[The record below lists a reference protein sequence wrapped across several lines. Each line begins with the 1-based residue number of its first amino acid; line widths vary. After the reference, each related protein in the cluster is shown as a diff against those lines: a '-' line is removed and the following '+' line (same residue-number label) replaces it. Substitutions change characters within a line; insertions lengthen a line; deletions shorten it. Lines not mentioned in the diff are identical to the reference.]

1 MRRLR
6 LTTKVLLYVLASAAV
21 VAVLTV
27 WLYRMADT
35 VDQRAWAATA
45 GGLATVLLVL
55 VGIFIRH
62 RLARPLCD
70 LADAAR
76 RFGEG
81 DFEAVVDVPG
91 GDELGDLASA
101 FRDMAHDLRLKYAE
115 LREANV
121 ALERSNRFKSQFLAN
136 MSHELRTP
144 LHAIIGF
151 AEAIRDG
158 LAGPP
163 TVEQRE
169 FAADIHQAGQQLL
182 RLINDILDFAKLE
195 SGEAELALEPCDLA
209 DLIDEVLRVTRG
221 LAQQRGVELTGE
233 VDPRPLELTADPLKL
248 RQVLYNLLSNA
259 IKFTDAGGR
268 VSVRARLER
277 EVVRIEV
284 ADTGVG
290 IAPADLDHIFTEFAQ
305 VDASLTR
312 RRQGA
317 GLGLALVR
325 RLVRLHGGDI
335 QVSSALGRGSTFAV
349 TLLRDLVPTSEPA
362 REAPAPDRAEPV
374 PSNDREAADG

>member
-6 LTTKVLLYVLASAAV
+6 LTTKLLLYVLASAAV
-21 VAVLTV
+21 VAALTV
-27 WLYRMADT
+27 WLYRSADT
-35 VDQRAWAATA
+35 AEQRAWAATA

-62 RLARPLCD
+62 RLARPLRD

-76 RFGEG
+76 RLGEG
-81 DFEAVVDVPG
+81 NLEADIDVPS
-91 GDELGDLASA
+91 GDELGDLAQA
-101 FRDMAHDLRLKYAE
+101 FRDMARDLRVKYAE

-121 ALERSNRFKSQFLAN
+121 ALERTNRFKSQFLAN

-158 LAGPP
+158 LAGPT
-163 TVEQRE
+163 TVEQLE
-169 FAADIHQAGQQLL
+169 FASDIHQAGQQLL
-182 RLINDILDFAKLE
+182 RLINDVLDFTKLE
-195 SGEAELALEPCDLA
+195 SGAAELALEPCDLA
-209 DLIDEVLRVTRG
+209 DLVDEVVRVTRG
-221 LAQQRGVELTGE
+221 LAQRRGVEMATE
-233 VDPRPLELTADPLKL
+233 VEPRPLELTADPVKL

-259 IKFTDAGGR
+259 IKFTEAGGR

-277 EVVRIEV
+277 EVVRVEV

-290 IAPADLDHIFTEFAQ
+290 IAPADLHHIFTEFRQ

-312 RRQGA
+312 RHEGA

-335 QVSSALGRGSTFAV
+335 RVASDLGRGSTFTV
-349 TLLRDLVPTSEPA
+349 TLLRDLVPASEA
-362 REAPAPDRAEPV
+362 GGEAPGPAGNA
-374 PSNDREAADG
+374 PSNDREVADD